1 MNRLIQLSA
10 LLSLLL
16 TPCCSKPKILSPK
29 EFSAEFAS
37 ALKTADVNLRV
48 EIVAELE
55 LKVTP
60 KNGSPRTAFLNN
72 AYDVYKQEPEAREDV
87 IQRFVTASLEI
98 PDETAFDRTRV
109 VPIVKDRRWIDE
121 VRQASRKA
129 DGSKPLSL
137 VVEDLNEELV
147 VIYALDSPKNIRYI
161 SPEDL
166 KKDGLQAAQLRS
178 LACDNLRRLI
188 PELQRHGENSFYLFT
203 ADGSYEAS
211 LILFDKLWA
220 DPSLEVDGEL
230 VVAIPSRDFLMVTG
244 SKNASGLARMRQT
257 VAKIVSEAPYR
268 LTNKLFVR
276 RNDKF
281 EIWGE

>member
-1 MNRLIQLSA
+1 MNRLIQLFA
-10 LLSLLL
+10 LLSLFLS
-16 TPCCSKPKILSPK
+16 PCCSKSKILSPK

-37 ALKTADVNLRV
+37 ALKKADVSLQV

-60 KNGSPRTAFLNN
+60 KNGNPRTAFLNN
-72 AYDVYKQEPEAREDV
+72 AYDAYKQEPEAREDV

-109 VPIVKDRRWIDE
+109 VPIVKDRPWIDE
-121 VRQASRKA
+121 IRQASRKA
-129 DGSKPLSL
+129 DSSKPLSL

-166 KKDGLQAAQLRS
+166 KKDGLEVAQLRS

-188 PELQRHGENSFYLFT
+188 PELQRHGENGFYLFT

-211 LILFDKLWA
+211 LILFDKLWT
-220 DPSLEVDGEL
+220 DPSLKVEGEL
-230 VVAIPSRDFLMVTG
+230 VIAIPARDVLMVTG
-244 SKNASGLARMRQT
+244 SKDTSGLTRMRQT
-257 VAKIVSEAPYR
+257 VDKIIAEAPYR
-268 LTNKLFVR
+268 LTKSLFVR
-276 RNDKF
+276 RNSKF
-281 EIWGE
+281 EIWKE